1 MKAEYG
7 IIAFHDVLPNSLKWP
22 FDYGFIPQTLADD
35 GDPLDILVINKAGLF
50 SGCLIE
56 VRVLGAIRE
65 TKDGVENDRL
75 IAVPLPSPGAPQ
87 KSDDYREIEDL
98 PQETFEEI
106 KAFLI
111 GIPQRALVPI
121 ACRCTHRRRC
131 VAAFVQQLA
140 CAQRSRL
147 PHARGVPL
155 DLRNYANPTDMI
167 GRITGPGP
175 ASIAMRTKM
184 PKVMM
189 PSTSPPSL
197 LINLPAI
204 RPD

>member
-1 MKAEYG
+1 MSKQKINATHYEDIPVYGNGAKRAEHRVNAIIETPKNSRHKYALKAEYG

-75 IAVPLPSPGAPQ
+75 IAVPLTSPGAPQ

-106 KAFLI
+106 KAFLKDYS
-111 GIPQRALVPI
+111 
-121 ACRCTHRRRC
+121 
-131 VAAFVQQLA
+131 
-140 CAQRSRL
+140 SRQG
-147 PHARGVPL
+147 HAIDVK
-155 DLRNYANPTDMI
+155 
-167 GRITGPGP
+167 P
-175 ASIAMRTKM
+175 AVNASDAMRLVKQAM
-184 PKVMM
+184 KVFRRNG
-189 PSTSPPSL
+189 S
-197 LINLPAI
+197 
-204 RPD
+204 

>member
-75 IAVPLPSPGAPQ
+75 IAVPLPSPGAL
-87 KSDDYREIEDL
+87 K
-98 PQETFEEI
+98 
-106 KAFLI
+106 
-111 GIPQRALVPI
+111 RAMIIV
-121 ACRCTHRRRC
+121 
-131 VAAFVQQLA
+131 
-140 CAQRSRL
+140 RSRTCL
-147 PHARGVPL
+147 KKHLKRS
-155 DLRNYANPTDMI
+155 RH
-167 GRITGPGP
+167 
-175 ASIAMRTKM
+175 S
-184 PKVMM
+184 
-189 PSTSPPSL
+189 
-197 LINLPAI
+197 
-204 RPD
+204 